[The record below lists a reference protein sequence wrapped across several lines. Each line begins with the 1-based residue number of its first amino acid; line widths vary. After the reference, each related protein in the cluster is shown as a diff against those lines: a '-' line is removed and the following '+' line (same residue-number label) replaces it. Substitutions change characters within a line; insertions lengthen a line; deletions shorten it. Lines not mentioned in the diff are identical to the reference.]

1 MWYTNQRAIFE
12 SFKLLRAIYPDSDL
26 TLLVTGIS
34 KDEVEKYNNNFV
46 NIIKDK
52 FNIDF
57 LDTRY
62 KEVLIEV
69 PSQKSWNAFYKFMGM
84 YIKLTNTHP
93 EDIYFRY
100 ACFFFF

>member
-52 FNIDF
+52 FNINKVDYF
-57 LDTRY
+57 YLEDYKWNWDGSRTQDELLKYNHDLLD
-62 KEVLIEV
+62 KMVEMPNENVV
-69 PSQKSWNAFYKFMGM
+69 M
-84 YIKLTNTHP
+84 TH
-93 EDIYFRY
+93 I
-100 ACFFFF
+100 